1 MSPRAA
7 ACSTWISISLT
18 CTAMNSISGR
28 YWKWIWAQ
36 TRWRRRGFAAYSI
49 SRPETATT
57 TPRTLLSSWMN
68 QAKALFE
75 KVIDALKQW
84 PRYASE
90 AGVAEVE
97 VAHIAAYQELL

>member
-1 MSPRAA
+1 MLVAGKAQGITRDD
-7 ACSTWISISLT
+7 LLEL
-18 CTAMNSISGR
+18 GR
-28 YWKWIWAQ
+28 KF
-36 TRWRRRGFAAYSI
+36 GV
-49 SRPETATT
+49 
-57 TPRTLLSSWMN
+57 N
-68 QAKALFE
+68 QPKALFE